1 MLSEMSDRERQIPYD
16 LSYMRNLQKTKQ
28 NKMNVKIEPNKN
40 KHIDTKNRVVVTRGE
55 ALLGALVK
63 WVQGV
68 YCMAMDGN

>member
-1 MLSEMSDRERQIPYD
+1 
-16 LSYMRNLQKTKQ
+16 
-28 NKMNVKIEPNKN
+28 MNVKIEPNKN